1 MDDVAQGIDP
11 ELRAEGLGV
20 GLARDV
26 RVGGTDALAP
36 RGDGVH
42 LAQDSHHDGA
52 AAHELRGSA
61 ERGRALQVR
70 VQLARARGRQ
80 ALLRATDHVESVGLR
95 GREDALGEPAA
106 NGVGLDEAHGLLHG
120 VLTRAKVVAGGAGTS
135 PSRARSCARDP
146 ADATEVRVG
155 RLINGTLRA
164 DSQRREKRSHAD
176 FNRSDRPIMD
186 QTRALELL

>member
-1 MDDVAQGIDP
+1 MRSRHEATASTLLRTATTTGPPHMNSAVA
-11 ELRAEGLGV
+11 RNAGV
-20 GLARDV
+20 PSKCAYNSAR
-26 RVGGTDALAP
+26 
-36 RGDGVH
+36 
-42 LAQDSHHDGA
+42 
-52 AAHELRGSA
+52 
-61 ERGRALQVR
+61 
-70 VQLARARGRQ
+70 ARARGRQ